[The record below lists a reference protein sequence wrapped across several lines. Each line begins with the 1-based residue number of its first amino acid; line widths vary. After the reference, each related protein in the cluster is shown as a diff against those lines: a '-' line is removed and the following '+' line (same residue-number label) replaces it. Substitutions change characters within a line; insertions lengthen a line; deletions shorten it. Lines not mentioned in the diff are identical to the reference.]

1 METGHEFIGDAE
13 RVVMGS
19 VSDSD
24 SESGSGSKAGLGT
37 AFFYAL
43 NASFFCILLKHATFF
58 YVFFKF
64 LATYVTQKNF
74 TFFS

>member
-1 METGHEFIGDAE
+1 METGDEFIGDAE

-19 VSDSD
+19 VSDPDPD

-58 YVFFKF
+58 YVLFFRVF
-64 LATYVTQKNF
+64 GDL
-74 TFFS
+74 